1 MDMILLDFSKAFDKV
16 PHNGLLLKLN
26 HYGIIQGQTL
36 SWIKAFL
43 SGRTQSVVLE
53 GAKSEAVPV
62 ISGVPQGT
70 VLGPTL
76 FLLYINDLP
85 LLVSSSTTILFA
97 DDCILYRE
105 IDSPADAKL
114 LQHDLDALQN
124 WERTWLM
131 SFNPKK
137 CSVMSFRPCRT
148 SHNIEYTIHETVLT
162 RSKTYKYL
170 GLHLSDDFKWST
182 HISHITKKA
191 YQQLCFVR
199 RNTRNLPKS
208 FRETAYKALIRPHVE
223 YCSSVWDPHTHSDIQ
238 KIERSQRQAARY
250 VTGDYRRSSSVSE
263 MIHNLKWTNLATRRP
278 GNRLN
283 NYDLQNPERSI
294 CQYSKQFL

>member
-1 MDMILLDFSKAFDKV
+1 MASDVIIHVKRSLYLHPKILLAHTPTRNKWICKAFDKV
-16 PHNGLLLKLN
+16 PHNRLLLKLN
-26 HYGIIQGQTL
+26 HYGIQGQTL

-43 SGRTQSVVLE
+43 TGRTQSVVLE

-62 ISGVPQGT
+62 IYGVPQGT

-85 LLVSSSTTILFA
+85 LQVSSSTTRLFA
-97 DDCILYRE
+97 DDCIVYRE

-137 CSVMSFRPCRT
+137 CSVMSFRPCRN

-162 RSKTYKYL
+162 RSKTWSWTSSFWWL
-170 GLHLSDDFKWST
+170 QMDNPHLPHHKEGVP
-182 HISHITKKA
+182 A
-191 YQQLCFVR
+191 AVLCPQKHQKPSKIIQ
-199 RNTRNLPKS
+199 RNCL
-208 FRETAYKALIRPHVE
+208 
-223 YCSSVWDPHTHSDIQ
+223 
-238 KIERSQRQAARY
+238 
-250 VTGDYRRSSSVSE
+250 
-263 MIHNLKWTNLATRRP
+263 
-278 GNRLN
+278 
-283 NYDLQNPERSI
+283 
-294 CQYSKQFL
+294 

>member
-1 MDMILLDFSKAFDKV
+1 MSRVVVSTIMKHLDNHNILSSCQHGFRRNHSCETQLILTSQDIARAYTHKKQMDMILLDVSKAFDKV
-16 PHNGLLLKLN
+16 PHNRLLLKLN
-26 HYGIIQGQTL
+26 HYGIQGQTL

-43 SGRTQSVVLE
+43 TGRTQSVVLE

-85 LLVSSSTTILFA
+85 LQVSSSTTRLFA

-131 SFNPKK
+131 SFNSIK
-137 CSVMSFRPCRT
+137 
-148 SHNIEYTIHETVLT
+148 EVLC
-162 RSKTYKYL
+162 YEFPP
-170 GLHLSDDFKWST
+170 LSELT
-182 HISHITKKA
+182 
-191 YQQLCFVR
+191 
-199 RNTRNLPKS
+199 
-208 FRETAYKALIRPHVE
+208 
-223 YCSSVWDPHTHSDIQ
+223 
-238 KIERSQRQAARY
+238 
-250 VTGDYRRSSSVSE
+250 
-263 MIHNLKWTNLATRRP
+263 
-278 GNRLN
+278 
-283 NYDLQNPERSI
+283 
-294 CQYSKQFL
+294 